1 MKPPK
6 EILKAAALLLAAAF
20 AVGFV
25 MHAGS
30 SAADWLIPDP
40 PREPL
45 KVKHEIKGVPE
56 DPDEPDTTE

>member
-1 MKPPK
+1 MMITK
-6 EILKAAALLLAAAF
+6 EPLKGAALLLAFFFAA
-20 AVGFV
+20 GFV

-40 PREPL
+40 PRAPL

-56 DPDEPDTTE
+56 EPDEPDTTE